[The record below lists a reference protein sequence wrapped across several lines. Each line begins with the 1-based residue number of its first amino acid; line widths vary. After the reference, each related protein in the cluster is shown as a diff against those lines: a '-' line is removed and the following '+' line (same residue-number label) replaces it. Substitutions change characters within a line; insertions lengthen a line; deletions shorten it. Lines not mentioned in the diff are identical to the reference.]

1 MKRLI
6 FVLSII
12 FLLILIAAI
21 FIKPAITFLVR
32 KQLEKVFIGSQVD
45 IGSCSIIP
53 LKQLSFFDA
62 KIKKQNIYDFEI
74 KEIDIGYSPLS
85 ILNRSILRFDI
96 KGAFLNIN
104 LSQKNLS
111 AFKLYLKLGSKS
123 PFTLQDLEFSNI
135 NINLKSKDL
144 KASLEMSGGLNLKK
158 QLVKHLDTA
167 INFIEAEGLRLE
179 NASLRF
185 NADYS
190 SPGSLNIAQIK
201 YDKAKIENVF
211 GKLSFKDQ
219 ALFLEALTAQIFG
232 GRVEGDLT
240 AGLNKD
246 MAYAVNLNFAN
257 LSLERFVSDFNLKEK
272 FQMTGDLNGKVIL
285 RGSGLN
291 INYISGNLSAT
302 ETGGVL
308 TITDKR
314 FLENLARTQGQSLDI
329 LVESFKDYHYNIGIM
344 KLGLDK
350 GNFILDVSLDG
361 EAGKRNLNIV
371 VHDFKLRR

>member
-6 FVLSII
+6 FVLSIV

-21 FIKPAITFLVR
+21 FIRPAITFLVR

-62 KIKKQNIYDFEI
+62 EIKKQDIYDFKI
-74 KEIDIGYSPLS
+74 KEIDIDYSPLS

-96 KGAFLNIN
+96 KDAFLNIN

-111 AFKLYLKLGSKS
+111 AFKSYLKLGSKS
-123 PFTLQDLEFSNI
+123 PLTLQDLELSNI

-144 KASLEMSGGLNLKK
+144 KASLEMSVGLNLKK

-167 INFIEAEGLRLE
+167 INFIEAEGLLLE

-185 NADYS
+185 NANYS
-190 SPGSLNIAQIK
+190 SPGNLNIAQIK

-211 GKLSFKDQ
+211 AKLSFKDQ
-219 ALFLEALTAQIFG
+219 TLFLGALTAQIFG

-246 MAYAVNLNFAN
+246 MAYAVNLNFVN
-257 LSLERFVSDFNLKEK
+257 LSLERFVSDFNLQEK

-291 INYISGNLSAT
+291 INSILGNLSAT

-329 LVESFKDYHYNIGIM
+329 LVESFKNYHYNIGIM

-350 GNFILDVSLDG
+350 GNLILDVSLDG